1 LEFELPEEH
10 RLLRE
15 GVRRFCEREIRPFS
29 AEWDREG
36 RFPLG
41 LLPSLAQ
48 MGLLGI
54 GVPEEYGGAGLDHLG
69 YAICVEELA
78 RFDGSIALTVAS
90 HNGLALAHL
99 LAVGTQEQKAKY
111 LSKAAA
117 GEWLAAWA
125 MTEPSAGSDTMAI
138 RTVAKRDGDHWILDG
153 TKTFITQGSICG
165 FCVVIAKT
173 EATSNARTG
182 MTAFIVERGTP
193 GFEVTR
199 VLEKYGCRASDT
211 AELCFRSCR
220 VPDTARLGGV
230 GAAFYDMMRILD
242 RGRLA
247 IAAMALGLGRG
258 ALEQALGYAKERE
271 AFGRPIVQHQAV
283 QWKLVDARVQLQAA
297 ELLVHRAAWL
307 ADQGRAFSAEAAMAK
322 LFASET
328 ATRICNDAMQ
338 IHGGYGYTQEFP
350 IERFLRDAK
359 LCEIGEGTSEI
370 MRLLIARQLIGR
382 AAFDETSQ

>member
-1 LEFELPEEH
+1 MEFELSESH

-15 GVRRFCEREIRPFS
+15 AVKRFCDREIRPF
-29 AEWDREG
+29 AREWELRG
-36 RFPLG
+36 RFPMELV
-41 LLPSLAQ
+41 PALAS

-54 GVPEEYGGAGLDHLG
+54 GVPEEFGGAGLDHLG
-69 YAICVEELA
+69 YAICIEELA
-78 RFDGSIALTVAS
+78 RCDGSIALTVAS

-99 LAVGTQEQKAKY
+99 LAVGTAEQKAKF
-111 LSKAAA
+111 LPRACS

-125 MTEPSAGSDTMAI
+125 MTEPGAGSDTTAI
-138 RTVAKRDGDHWILDG
+138 RTTARRDGDHWILDG

-165 FCVVIAKT
+165 FCVVLAKT
-173 EATSNARTG
+173 ESAANARAG
-182 MTAFIVERGTP
+182 MTAFIVERGTE
-193 GFEVTR
+193 GFVVSR

-220 VPDTARLGGV
+220 VPDSARLGGV
-230 GAAFYDMMRILD
+230 GAAFYDTMRILD

-258 ALEQALGYAKERE
+258 AFEQALNYSKERE
-271 AFGRPIVQHQAV
+271 AFGRPIAQHQAV
-283 QWKLVDARVQLQAA
+283 QWKLADGKVSLQAA

-307 ADQGRAFSAEAAMAK
+307 ADRGESFSTEVAMAK
-322 LFASET
+322 LFASEM

-338 IHGGYGYTQEFP
+338 IHGGYGYTREFP
-350 IERFLRDAK
+350 IERFLRDAR

-370 MRLLIARQLIGR
+370 MRMLIARQLLGPG
-382 AAFDETSQ
+382 ALAEKTT